1 MLRNGDSFARAPQ
14 THVIDAKSV
23 FDVVQK
29 GAGASKEDRRT
40 AIELAI
46 VSEALAQARASV
58 RWIPHF
64 KMFADALTK
73 PDLSKCTGALL
84 HMLRSGSLKL
94 VDEETELQLRACSSK
109 RLI

>member
-29 GAGASKEDRRT
+29 GAGASKDDKRT

-46 VSEALAQARASV
+46 VAEALAQAGAFV
-58 RWIPHF
+58 RPLDGF
-64 KMFADALTK
+64 LT
-73 PDLSKCTGALL
+73 SKCLWTLS
-84 HMLRSGSLKL
+84 RS
-94 VDEETELQLRACSSK
+94 Q
-109 RLI
+109 I